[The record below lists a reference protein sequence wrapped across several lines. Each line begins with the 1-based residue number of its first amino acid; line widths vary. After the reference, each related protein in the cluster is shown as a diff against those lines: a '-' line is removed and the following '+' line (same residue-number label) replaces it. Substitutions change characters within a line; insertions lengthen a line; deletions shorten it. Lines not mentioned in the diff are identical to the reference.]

1 MQLINGVN
9 TSQLSS
15 LDRGLQF
22 GDGCFTTAQV
32 NAGKVRFLTHHLAR
46 LAHDSQRLGI
56 QFDAWPELA
65 QEINM
70 LAQQSDLGVIK
81 ILLTRGVGGRGYSA
95 ADCTETQRIL
105 SLAPYP
111 THYAAWQQQGVTL
124 ITSPIP
130 LGMNPYLAGIKH
142 LNRLEQVLIKNY
154 LDRQGAQEALVLDSQ
169 GNVVE
174 CCAANILWRKGQ
186 QIFTPALTHS
196 GVEGIMKGLV
206 IEALQAEG
214 YHCRHVTQAPTA
226 LEQADEVI
234 ICNALMPVL
243 PVTRIDQWHYHPG
256 EAMATLIKLGFTAS

>member
-1 MQLINGVN
+1 MQLINGVK

-22 GDGCFTTAQV
+22 GDGCFTTAKV
-32 NAGKVRFLTHHLAR
+32 NAGKVCHLAQHLAR
-46 LAHDSQRLGI
+46 LARDSQRLGI
-56 QFDAWPELA
+56 HFDAWTQLEQEIVALA
-65 QEINM
+65 QHS
-70 LAQQSDLGVIK
+70 ALGVVK
-81 ILLTRGVGGRGYSA
+81 ILLTRGVGGRGYSSA
-95 ADCTETQRIL
+95 GCTDTQRIL
-105 SLAPYP
+105 SLTSYP

-130 LGMNPYLAGIKH
+130 LGRNPYLAGIKH
-142 LNRLEQVLIKNY
+142 LNRLEQVLIKNH
-154 LDRQGAQEALVLDSQ
+154 LDSQQAQEALVLDSQ
-169 GNVVE
+169 GHIVE
-174 CCAANILWRKGQ
+174 CCAANIIWRKGLQ
-186 QIFTPALTHS
+186 LFTPALTHC

-214 YHCRHVTQAPTA
+214 YHCSHVIQAPAA

-243 PVTRIDQWHYHPG
+243 PVTGIDQWQYQPG